1 MKSKICYKAQDDVLA
16 AIKSWEN
23 HLAVEKRFSAHTVSA
38 YMRDLSFFIN
48 YFADKENFVDLDFL
62 GNLDVREFR
71 SFISYRAEKK
81 LQKSSLA
88 RQISVFKNFFKWL
101 NKNHMVKN
109 SAISLISSPKLNKVF
124 ELKKYEEDY
133 IDGIDGTSYI
143 SRNGIVY
150 FIKKEDNDA
159 TDKSGDLTKSVAKV
173 TIDIN
178 AKNKPNTV
186 GKDIFYYY
194 LGDNGILYPFG
205 GEDVE
210 KAFGE
215 TYSCDSTG
223 FEGCAGRLAENGY
236 NMDY

>member
-1 MKSKICYKAQDDVLA
+1 MKKRGFTLA
-16 AIKSWEN
+16 EILIALGIIGVVAALTIPSMTTGHNKNVWAKS
-23 HLAVEKRFSAHTVSA
+23 LAVAKSNFDRAMTTVIMKELA
-38 YMRDLSFFIN
+38 NNLSETEVWQAADEDFI
-48 YFADKENFVDLDFL
+48 
-62 GNLDVREFR
+62 
-71 SFISYRAEKK
+71 
-81 LQKSSLA
+81 
-88 RQISVFKNFFKWL
+88 
-101 NKNHMVKN
+101 
-109 SAISLISSPKLNKVF
+109 PKLNKVF

-223 FEGCAGRLAENGY
+223 LEGCAGRLAENGY